1 MLLQQSSSTLGY
13 PGEVSQPL
21 NANHHE
27 VCKFSSR
34 EDPNYQSV
42 CSVLR
47 ELVKQYKDIGLCSV
61 TPFVVAL
68 YLMVC
73 RSVFN
78 LNIEIGFEDAKDRKP
93 TWCFKCARKD
103 LYCLIRQTQGR
114 DLPEH
119 PFRPY
124 LRDLGASFD
133 AFEYTLVVCAPWIGE
148 VGPKFLSN

>member
-13 PGEVSQPL
+13 PGEISQPL

-61 TPFVVAL
+61 TPCVVAL
-68 YLMVC
+68 YLTVSH
-73 RSVFN
+73 SVFN
-78 LNIEIGFEDAKDRKP
+78 INNEISFENAKDRKS
-93 TWCFKCARKD
+93 TWGFKCAGKD
-103 LYCLIRQTQGR
+103 LYCLIRQTQGG

-119 PFRPY
+119 PFQSY
-124 LRDLGASFD
+124 LRGLGTPFNT
-133 AFEYTLVVCAPWIGE
+133 FEYTLVVCAPWIGE
-148 VGPKFLSN
+148 VGPKFLSD